1 VLGIVPRVA
10 RVCTT
15 TVGETLGRYAGVVP
29 TPVLEADD
37 LWVEAD
43 GVPILRGVSLSVGP
57 GELHVIMGPN
67 GSGKSSF
74 ANVVM
79 GNPAYQITKGSLRY
93 QGLDIRELPV
103 DERAKAGIF
112 LAFQDP
118 QAINGVSVV
127 QFLRQALSA
136 RRGEEVS
143 VLEVRFALGEWL
155 ERLGFDPSFAQR
167 HLNEGFSGG
176 ERKRNEVIQMALLE
190 PTLAILD
197 ETDSGLDVDALRIVA
212 EGIELV
218 RGQHPEMAV
227 VLITHYQ
234 RVLSLLSPTHIHV
247 LLEGRVVASGGLELA
262 QGIEQGGYQSFRSQ
276 EVVQ

>member
-1 VLGIVPRVA
+1 
-10 RVCTT
+10 
-15 TVGETLGRYAGVVP
+15 
-29 TPVLEADD
+29 VLEADD

-155 ERLGFDPSFAQR
+155 ERLDLDPSFAQR